1 MMMIGRSVPEAAH
14 IWRVI
19 EVAFHNV
26 TVWKHS
32 VVPNLIAAIVTSV
45 FSFGFVAPKFAPVIV
60 MSSFGATLSCGAMP
74 GDVATEHAAGVAH
87 AMLVMIGAMKQTKS
101 AIRMPGY
108 FVAAATLTF
117 VVSKEPPGAVEE
129 VIVIECVELDVV
141 KHGVVH
147 VILFSLMT

>member
-1 MMMIGRSVPEAAH
+1 MMIGRSVPEAAH

-45 FSFGFVAPKFAPVIV
+45 FSFGLIAPKFAPVIV
-60 MSSFGATLSCGAMP
+60 TSSFGATLSCGAMP
-74 GDVATEHAAGVAH
+74 GDVVTEHAAGLLH
-87 AMLVMIGAMKQTKS
+87 AMLVMFGAMKQTKS
-101 AIRMPGY
+101 AIDLPGY

-117 VVSKEPPGAVEE
+117 VVSKEPLGAVEE